1 MSRIILEFK
10 SWFLVNEESAS
21 IGGLPSAM
29 QRAIYKNYVDTYSE
43 KGLKPWTWDEFIWRA
58 TKWQMYGTLPRVN
71 AEGQEEAPERTGYV
85 TARDEHGVTKLT
97 GMQGPSAK
105 AKLMGMKELA
115 ETGKPIWG
123 AMDKDFVERL
133 KKLGFSSPPPSAMKL
148 LMPIIQQDSMF
159 SSGGSWGSLN
169 PDGGINFDLSGV
181 GATVKYFTG
190 NKKFFRQMLEKHGP
204 KMGLDAKMLGI
215 LKQWDSIPA
224 MMKQMAMPK
233 MTAKGIDMQ
242 TMDWLGEVMSD
253 SPAAVKTPAP
263 AAPVAPNPA
272 APTGPAAPGSGV
284 GLGS

>member
-1 MSRIILEFK
+1 VDSLLPCR
-10 SWFLVNEESAS
+10 
-21 IGGLPSAM
+21 GLFT
-29 QRAIYKNYVDTYSE
+29 KNYVDTYSE

-105 AKLMGMKELA
+105 AKFDGHEGIGRNGQAHLGCNGQGLCRASEEVGLLVSPA
-115 ETGKPIWG
+115 FGKW
-123 AMDKDFVERL
+123 
-133 KKLGFSSPPPSAMKL
+133 KL

-159 SSGGSWGSLN
+159 SSGGSWGSLS

-263 AAPVAPNPA
+263 VAPVAPVAPNPA